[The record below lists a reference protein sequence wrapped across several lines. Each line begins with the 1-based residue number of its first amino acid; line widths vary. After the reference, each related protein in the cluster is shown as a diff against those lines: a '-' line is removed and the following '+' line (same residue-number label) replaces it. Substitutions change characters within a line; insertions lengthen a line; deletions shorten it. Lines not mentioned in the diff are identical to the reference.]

1 MGRLTRE
8 ITMNT
13 KDLSGS
19 VKVAI
24 LIQSLAAEKRQEVL
38 DRLSDSER
46 EVIKGHLSQMGT
58 ISPDL
63 VEKVSEEFTLLA
75 ANKTARR
82 LNSPSGVED
91 KVELQDN
98 ADESPSEPASL
109 KALKT
114 IEPDELLELIKDEHP
129 QTIAIILV
137 HLAPDIASKVLSNL
151 SDEKKID
158 VVFRIAG
165 LDKVIS
171 EMVDELDNIFE
182 SVLKDKASS
191 GTHKTGGVGGL
202 AEILNFTDA
211 TTVQQILEEIT
222 ENNPELGANIKQM
235 MFVFDDLVLVNDR
248 DLQKV
253 LRNVETQH
261 LSLALKAASD
271 DVKEKIFRNMSERAC
286 EILKEEIETM
296 GPVRMTEIEEA
307 QQLITKIIQDMEEK
321 GELVI
326 SGRGGEKLIT

>member
-1 MGRLTRE
+1 MDPK
-8 ITMNT
+8 N
-13 KDLSGS
+13 LSGS

-24 LIQSLAAEKRQEVL
+24 LIQSLSAEKRQEVL
-38 DRLSDSER
+38 DGLNNSER
-46 EVIKGHLSQMGT
+46 EMIKGHLSQMGM
-58 ISPDL
+58 ISAEL
-63 VEKVSEEFTLLA
+63 VEKVSEEFALLA
-75 ANKTARR
+75 ANKTDRR
-82 LNSPSGVED
+82 LNSPSSSQD
-91 KVELQDN
+91 KQEEQDS
-98 ADESPSEPASL
+98 ADDESPSEPASL

-114 IEPDELLELIKDEHP
+114 IEPEELLELIKDEHP

-158 VVFRIAG
+158 VVLRIAG

-171 EMVDELDNIFE
+171 EMVDELDDIFE

-211 TTVQQILEEIT
+211 TTVQQLLEEIT
-222 ENNPELGANIKQM
+222 ESNPQLGANIKQM

-271 DVKEKIFRNMSERAC
+271 EVKEKIFRNMSGRASD
-286 EILKEEIETM
+286 ILKEEMETM

-321 GELVI
+321 GDLVI

>member
-1 MGRLTRE
+1 MDPK
-8 ITMNT
+8 N
-13 KDLSGS
+13 LSGS

-24 LIQSLAAEKRQEVL
+24 LIQSLSAEKRQEVL
-38 DRLSDSER
+38 DGLNNSER
-46 EVIKGHLSQMGT
+46 EVIKGHLSQMGM
-58 ISPDL
+58 ISAEL
-63 VEKVSEEFTLLA
+63 VEKVSEEFALLA
-75 ANKTARR
+75 ANKTDRR
-82 LNSPSGVED
+82 LNSPSSSQD
-91 KVELQDN
+91 KQEEQDS
-98 ADESPSEPASL
+98 ADDESPSEPASL

-114 IEPDELLELIKDEHP
+114 IEPEELLELIKDEHP

-137 HLAPDIASKVLSNL
+137 HLAPDIASKVLSSL

-158 VVFRIAG
+158 VVLRIAG

-171 EMVDELDNIFE
+171 EMVDELDDIFE
-182 SVLKDKASS
+182 SVLKDKASA

-211 TTVQQILEEIT
+211 TTVQQLLEEIT

-271 DVKEKIFRNMSERAC
+271 EVKEKIFRNMSGRAS
-286 EILKEEIETM
+286 EILKEEMETM

-321 GELVI
+321 GDLVI

>member
-1 MGRLTRE
+1 MDPK
-8 ITMNT
+8 N
-13 KDLSGS
+13 LSGS

-24 LIQSLAAEKRQEVL
+24 LIQSLSAEKRQEVL
-38 DRLSDSER
+38 DGLNNSER
-46 EVIKGHLSQMGT
+46 EVIKGHLSQMGM
-58 ISPDL
+58 ISAEL
-63 VEKVSEEFTLLA
+63 VEKVSEEFALLA
-75 ANKTARR
+75 ANKTDRR
-82 LNSPSGVED
+82 LNSPSSSQD
-91 KVELQDN
+91 KQEEQDS
-98 ADESPSEPASL
+98 ADDESPSEPASL

-114 IEPDELLELIKDEHP
+114 IEPEELLELIKDEHP

-137 HLAPDIASKVLSNL
+137 HLAPDIASKVLSSL

-158 VVFRIAG
+158 VVLRIAG

-171 EMVDELDNIFE
+171 EMVDELDDIFE
-182 SVLKDKASS
+182 SVLKDKASA

-211 TTVQQILEEIT
+211 TTVQQLLEEIT

-271 DVKEKIFRNMSERAC
+271 EVKEKIFRNMSGRASD
-286 EILKEEIETM
+286 ILKEEMETM

-321 GELVI
+321 GDLVI